1 MTCYNC
7 DNKIEEGDFYTVFK
21 NPVTDVEVV
30 ICEDCVENAHLFHKE
45 GEE

>member
-21 NPVTDVEVV
+21 NPDTEVEVV
-30 ICEDCVENAHLFHKE
+30 ICEDCVAYAHLIQKE